1 MPRYLSGNDIFEW
14 KWVWKRKHMKKKQ
27 DGYLDREVIC
37 FGRNKEKRKT
47 WEVPYFSLAQS
58 LKMTEMFI
66 FQV

>member
-1 MPRYLSGNDIFEW
+1 
-14 KWVWKRKHMKKKQ
+14 MKKKQ

-37 FGRNKEKRKT
+37 FGRNNEKRKT
-47 WEVPYFSLAQS
+47 REVPYFSLAQS